1 MATTVSFASRRP
13 TWFVSQNG
21 SQGPYDDRRNV
32 SSFCYRSHVMGN
44 AQSAS
49 AALVHFLYQ
58 HTIRR
63 RSLSMLAS
71 HNDVA
76 SSQARTC
83 DRLWP
88 TPHVEDTT
96 NRGCSQDR
104 KDGRE
109 YHTAQSAVDYMITN
123 VSISI
128 VQYTEAFAD

>member
-1 MATTVSFASRRP
+1 MNLKDLMMTGEMSARFVTGRMLWVTHNPPRRLWC
-13 TWFVSQNG
+13 TSCT
-21 SQGPYDDRRNV
+21 S
-32 SSFCYRSHVMGN
+32 
-44 AQSAS
+44 
-49 AALVHFLYQ
+49 
-58 HTIRR
+58 IRYVVA
-63 RSLSMLAS
+63 LAS